1 MTRPV
6 LYCHTCYVLQ
16 FFGEVPENQVNI
28 IVLNLTVTDK
38 DQPNTAAWSAIY
50 RITAGDPAAHFS
62 AHTDPV
68 SNEGLLTV
76 LKVRDTRTPPTP
88 ILQIS
93 LRKYK
98 LKGYYS
104 YSS

>member
-1 MTRPV
+1 M
-6 LYCHTCYVLQ
+6 CYVIQ

-28 IVLNLTVTDK
+28 NVLKLTVTDK
-38 DQPNTAAWSAIY
+38 DQPNTGAWNTIY

-76 LKVRDTRTPPTP
+76 IKVREILHSAQLQTFQRTHLWQINHYDTNC
-88 ILQIS
+88 
-93 LRKYK
+93 
-98 LKGYYS
+98 
-104 YSS
+104 